1 MLELRCYS
9 IFSRIP
15 GRREALKSFRSTVFD
30 QFDDNFVEDLWY
42 LEPDRLARS
51 FDANIS
57 E

>member
-1 MLELRCYS
+1 VLELRCYS